1 MMTLSAQN
9 EQLLNRVE
17 SNCEAVNCNENHYIY
32 LSNELSIAYRKHL
45 FDCLENGEG
54 MVISEVDF
62 EDSERY
68 ADKNRRNTQ
77 TVRPLSA
84 TSAAMRESVKPRE
97 RTVKTFDRRKTAI
110 LVMYAVMVIAIV
122 TTLILTVPGTAWEQ
136 ESVTFPPV
144 TSEVAIAA
152 GSNLSIQDQGLDV
165 IMTDEG
171 PVTVTL
177 EPYAETEQP
186 NTNWFDKLCDWVSN
200 VVGG

>member
-1 MMTLSAQN
+1 MMTLNAQN
-9 EQLLNRVE
+9 EKMINSVE

-45 FDCLENGEG
+45 FDCLENDEG

-68 ADKNRRNTQ
+68 ADKNKRDQAVRR
-77 TVRPLSA
+77 LS
-84 TSAAMRESVKPRE
+84 TNSSGIRESAKPRE

-144 TSEVAIAA
+144 SGEVAIAA
-152 GSNLSIQDQGLDV
+152 GNSLSIQEQGLDV
-165 IMTDEG
+165 IMTEEG
-171 PVTVTL
+171 PITVTL
-177 EPYAETEQP
+177 EPYAEAEKP
-186 NTNWFDKLCDWVSN
+186 ETNWFDKLCDWVSN